1 MPKNRGKSEVFSVST
16 VLIRT
21 IVIYILFM
29 FAIRL
34 MGKRQ
39 VGELQLSEL
48 VTTFMLSEL
57 AINPIQDTS
66 IPIAYSLI
74 PLVFLLSAEVITS
87 FIMSRLPHVKRV
99 LNGAPSILIQNGKLN
114 QPELSRSRISI
125 SEFLGELRLKDIG
138 DISLVDYAILEENG
152 KLSVFLKNGA
162 EKKRDTQIAHSL
174 ILDGVINK
182 SSLEITKRDEDWIY
196 SYLKKKNLCLK
207 DIFLMTCD
215 SSNTINI
222 ILKEEK

>member
-1 MPKNRGKSEVFSVST
+1 
-16 VLIRT
+16 
-21 IVIYILFM
+21 M

-87 FIMSRLPHVKRV
+87 FVMSRLPHVKRV
-99 LNGAPSILIQNGKLN
+99 LNGAPSILIQSGRLN
-114 QPELSRSRISI
+114 QPELLRSRISI
-125 SEFLGELRLKDIG
+125 SEFLGELRLKDVG

-152 KLSVFLKNGA
+152 KLSVFLKDGA
-162 EKKRDTQIAHSL
+162 ENERDTQIAHSL

-182 SSLEITKRDEDWIY
+182 SSLEIAKKNEGWIY

-207 DIFLMTCD
+207 DVFLMTWD
-215 SSNTINI
+215 NKNTINI